1 MMPGSAA
8 RNSASLCQA
17 LRPAALLLYWAKSCL
32 EVRALGTKRLAGLIL
47 MGHIFLAITVGCGS
61 GSGPGGKATPTAT
74 LATAPAV
81 STSPPPGEGSSP
93 SNTAP
98 PNHRSGLKS
107 ATLQSSRGL
116 PWQLVAEEVEWN
128 DPTRRARALKV
139 EFTLWDMG
147 KQKKTLVAASGADV
161 DVDSERVEFQGR
173 VTAIGPEGESLT
185 VNRLVWDGKERQF
198 FGDRGVRVERAG
210 SVVEGERLIASPDL
224 RHFEIVGGVRG
235 VMQVEE
241 GPES

>member
-1 MMPGSAA
+1 M
-8 RNSASLCQA
+8 
-17 LRPAALLLYWAKSCL
+17 
-32 EVRALGTKRLAGLIL
+32 
-47 MGHIFLAITVGCGS
+47 
-61 GSGPGGKATPTAT
+61 
-74 LATAPAV
+74 
-81 STSPPPGEGSSP
+81 
-93 SNTAP
+93 
-98 PNHRSGLKS
+98 
-107 ATLQSSRGL
+107 
-116 PWQLVAEEVEWN
+116 AEEVEWS

-139 EFTLWDMG
+139 EFTLWDKA

-198 FGDRGVRVERAG
+198 LGDRGVRVERAG

-224 RHFEIVGGVRG
+224 RHFEILGGVRG